1 MHFVGI
7 VQVVHF
13 KLGIDGSTREQV
25 LGDRVKVQSS
35 NRSGMGFIFKDERG
49 GCAAKG
55 LGIFSG

>member
-1 MHFVGI
+1 MHFVGV

-13 KLGIDGSTREQV
+13 ELGIDGTTGKQV

-35 NRSGMGFIFKDERG
+35 NRSGMGFIFEDERG

-55 LGIFSG
+55 LGKFV